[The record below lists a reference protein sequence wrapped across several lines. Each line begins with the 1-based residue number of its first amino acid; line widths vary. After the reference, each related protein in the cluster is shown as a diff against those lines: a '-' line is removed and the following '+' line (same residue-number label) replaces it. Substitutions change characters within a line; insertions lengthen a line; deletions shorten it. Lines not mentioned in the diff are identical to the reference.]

1 MEEYLSLDV
10 AEYLP
15 ESYTAETVT
24 GYEAQR
30 EAMADMMSRS
40 DNAFLE
46 MPLSAGPSYSS
57 VLIKVLSRGTV
68 LLDPEDIYGE
78 PVVDYHTYGI
88 PTDKHM
94 MRSMVRWIR
103 KAHETEAMAVLG
115 PVEVQPGEDVQSDEE
130 IDEFLVGSTS
140 CSTAHN
146 SGTCPMMPRDLGG
159 VVGADLLVHGVK
171 GLSVADSSI
180 MPIIPVSVPP
190 VEIGLSSRM
199 D

>member
-1 MEEYLSLDV
+1 
-10 AEYLP
+10 
-15 ESYTAETVT
+15 
-24 GYEAQR
+24 
-30 EAMADMMSRS
+30 MADMMSRS

-46 MPLSAGPSYSS
+46 IPLSAGPSYTS

-68 LLDPEDIYGE
+68 MLDPEDIYGE
-78 PVVDYHTYGI
+78 PVVDYRTYAI

-94 MRSMVRWIR
+94 MRSMIRWIR

-115 PVEVQPGEDVQSDEE
+115 PVEVQPGEDVQTDEE

-146 SGTCPMMPRDLGG
+146 SGTCPMMPRELGG
-159 VVGADLLVHGVK
+159 VVGPDLLVHGVK

-180 MPIIPVSVPP
+180 MPIIPVSDACKAL
-190 VEIGLSSRM
+190 ESRC
-199 D
+199 DR